1 MSFCK
6 VSEIVPKNLLAV
18 IPERY
23 KGMKYKKLT
32 VGDIVTITD
41 ITVVSYK
48 ARKDGDYIQRKDGS
62 YILNQT
68 CYFGLSDGY
77 YTSIRNNTVLGQ
89 VASLTG
95 WYENGEKDDYFAL
108 ENPEKVK
115 IIEVTESMGKGD
127 KAKNVPVKAFES
139 I

>member
-1 MSFCK
+1 MAFCK
-6 VSEIVPKNLLAV
+6 VSEVIPKNLLAV

-23 KGMKYKKLT
+23 KGMKYKKMN

-48 ARKDGDYIQRKDGS
+48 AKKDGEYIQRKDGT
-62 YILNQT
+62 YVLNQT
-68 CYFGLSDGY
+68 CYFGLDGGY
-77 YTSIRNNTVLGQ
+77 YTSIRNNSVLGQ
-89 VASLTG
+89 VASLVG
-95 WYENGEKDDYFAL
+95 WFEDGENEQYYPLD
-108 ENPEKVK
+108 NPEKVK